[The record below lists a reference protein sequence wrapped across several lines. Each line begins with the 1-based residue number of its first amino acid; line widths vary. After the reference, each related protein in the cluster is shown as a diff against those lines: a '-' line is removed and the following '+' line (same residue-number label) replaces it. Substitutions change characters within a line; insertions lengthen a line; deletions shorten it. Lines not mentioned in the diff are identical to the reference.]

1 MPRREQL
8 LELLQSDP
16 DDPFLHYALAL
27 DDFSQGDDAA
37 GLERLSHLNSAYSNY
52 VPAYFQRG
60 QVLAR
65 LGEYETAKTVLQ
77 RGIQVASQ
85 QGDQHAAAEMNGLL
99 ESLPPPE

>member
-8 LELLQSDP
+8 LEMLQSDP

-27 DDFSQGDDAA
+27 DDLSRGDDDA
-37 GLERLSHLNSAYSNY
+37 GLDRLSHLNSAHPDY

-65 LGEYETAKTVLQ
+65 LGDYGTSKTVLQ
-77 RGIQVASQ
+77 RGIQAANL
-85 QGDQHAAAEMNGLL
+85 QGDQHAAAEMTGLL
-99 ESLPPPE
+99 ESLPASR